1 MNPINQ
7 GFNNIEVLVS
17 PGRKMKQF
25 QNTFLNKS
33 INKTKDVTELKLLEP
48 HLKILTETRRKA
60 LSDLISIES
69 KLTLVLKDPLIQNKL
84 NINLQKVTNPIEK
97 QIENLNLLN
106 LKDKDL
112 LLMTLRQYVYELTR
126 KSEDVSEQ
134 HTFSDDSDEV
144 PFGMGI
150 ELKGK

>member
-1 MNPINQ
+1 
-7 GFNNIEVLVS
+7 
-17 PGRKMKQF
+17 
-25 QNTFLNKS
+25 
-33 INKTKDVTELKLLEP
+33 
-48 HLKILTETRRKA
+48 
-60 LSDLISIES
+60 
-69 KLTLVLKDPLIQNKL
+69 L
-84 NINLQKVTNPIEK
+84 NINLQNISNPIDN

-134 HTFSDDSDEV
+134 LTFSDDSDEM

-150 ELKGK
+150 ELRGK